1 MSINKRAEAS
11 PQETVTELKEMVV
24 DYAKQ
29 ETVDPLKR
37 LAHWFKWS
45 LLGAVLL
52 VSGSPCSVS
61 GSYCGSSRRRSTAF
75 QGGKSW
81 IPYLITFGGLLV
93 VLVMAGFGLK
103 RSIDLSDRSDS

>member
-45 LLGAVLL
+45 LAGVVLL
-52 VSGSPCSVS
+52 VIGVSFLSLGLLRIIQEEVDGLSGS
-61 GSYCGSSRRRSTAF
+61 
-75 QGGKSW
+75 KSW
-81 IPYLITFGGLLV
+81 IPYLITLGGLLV

-103 RSIDLSDRSDS
+103 RSIDLSERSDS

>member
-1 MSINKRAEAS
+1 MIHKNRAEPS
-11 PQETVTELKEMVV
+11 PQQTVAELKGMVV

-37 LAHWFKWS
+37 LGHWLKWS
-45 LLGAVLL
+45 LAGAVLL
-52 VSGSPCSVS
+52 VVGVS
-61 GSYCGSSRRRSTAF
+61 LLSLGVLRIIQEEVDSLS
-75 QGGKSW
+75 GGKSW

-103 RSIDLSDRSDS
+103 RSIDISERSES

>member
-11 PQETVTELKEMVV
+11 PQETVTELKGMVV

-45 LLGAVLL
+45 FLGAVFLVFGVALL
-52 VSGSPCSVS
+52 SIGVLRVIQEEV
-61 GSYCGSSRRRSTAF
+61 TAF

-103 RSIDLSDRSDS
+103 RSIDLIDRSDS